1 MLDRKGRFDGS
12 QGGIDALRWAGRTR
26 TRYALELPA
35 DAFSESYFEPGL
47 LAKLDA
53 PERSDY
59 LTTEA
64 VDLPGEG
71 YLRPPEVVI
80 DPIPV
85 EDRSPG
91 DSVRVTVRLAEP
103 DYPVDLLAAIRLY
116 HNEKLVPDGRF
127 AKTDGIG
134 RFEVRL
140 APGKNEFRAIG
151 VGDRNIDG
159 PPSPVATIAVA
170 APAPRPRLHVV
181 AIGIGDY
188 ANPTLELSYPPNDVR
203 TFVETMRK
211 GSGGLFVEVDA
222 ETLLDTSAKKSAI
235 ERVLDAPTSPHDV
248 LVVYYSG
255 HGVAL
260 REEDYAEWYMIP
272 FAPEWATASI
282 RADSVRRLGL
292 SSKHLMQLLTR
303 ARAQR
308 VFLVLDSC
316 HSGAAAGAFR
326 TAGTSVH
333 DGQVAVEQKSLRR
346 LARVGGIHVLAASQA
361 QEKAKELMAAEHG
374 ALTYLVLESL
384 QGQADGAGDGQVS
397 VREIVDYASREMPT
411 LGNRLGQY
419 ALKQRPMG
427 YSRGVDF
434 SVAEL

>member
-1 MLDRKGRFDGS
+1 MEYDPYSYELD
-12 QGGIDALRWAGRTR
+12 
-26 TRYALELPA
+26 E
-35 DAFSESYFEPGL
+35 
-47 LAKLDA
+47 
-53 PERSDY
+53 
-59 LTTEA
+59 
-64 VDLPGEG
+64 
-71 YLRPPEVVI
+71 
-80 DPIPV
+80 DP
-85 EDRSPG
+85 
-91 DSVRVTVRLAEP
+91 
-103 DYPVDLLAAIRLY
+103 YPVYRWLRDEEPIY
-116 HNEKLVPDGRF
+116 HNEKLVPDVRF
-127 AKTDGIG
+127 SQAEGTG

-140 APGKNEFRAIG
+140 AAGSNELRAVG

-159 PPSPVATIAVA
+159 PPSPVTTIAVA
-170 APAPRPRLHVV
+170 APPLRPKLHVV

-188 ANPTLELSYPPNDVR
+188 ANPSLELSYPPHDVR
-203 TFVETMRK
+203 TFVETIRE
-211 GSGGLFVEVDA
+211 GSGGLFADVDT
-222 ETLLDTSAKKSAI
+222 ETLLDASAEKSAI

-260 REEDYAEWYMIP
+260 REEDYSEWYMIP
-272 FAPEWATASI
+272 FAPEWATVSI
-282 RADSVRRLGL
+282 RAASVRRLGL

-303 ARAQR
+303 AQAQR

-316 HSGAAAGAFR
+316 HSGAATGAFS
-326 TAGTSVH
+326 TAATSVR

-361 QEKAKELMAAEHG
+361 QEKAKELMAADHG

-384 QGQADGAGDGQVS
+384 QGEADGVDDSASDGLVS

-411 LGNRLGQY
+411 LGDRLGQY

-427 YSRGVDF
+427 YSRGADF